1 MAWQLPPTS
10 SNKNKLYQQKCI
22 KSKYRVAK
30 VLRIT
35 GEDIDSLLISNTKL
49 KVVYLYRD
57 PRGIINSR
65 LKLRYRPVW
74 NVTMGTVKQ
83 IADGLCKKMEMDS
96 KVIFKLIEKKYLK
109 RIIRVA
115 YEDIVKNPTQSIK
128 NIFRFLEVNISEN
141 YLNKVLD
148 MGKHD
153 GTSDRTWNS
162 VFRSNGLSTAMKWQQ
177 ELSHLDKQEIDQ
189 SCALVYK
196 RFEYK
201 VSNWDMNLITL
212 TFQIHNLLLLIFSF
226 GGRGC
231 HFFSH
236 FKL

>member
-1 MAWQLPPTS
+1 VTDWQRHLGGSAWKLPHTS
-10 SNKNKLYQQKCI
+10 SNKNKLYQEKCI
-22 KSKYRVAK
+22 KSNSRVAK

-96 KVIFKLIEKKYLK
+96 KVIFKLIEIKYPK

-115 YEDIVKNPTQSIK
+115 YEDIVKNPTQSTK
-128 NIFRFLEVNISEN
+128 DIFRFLEVNISEN
-141 YLNKVLD
+141 YLNKVSD

-153 GTSDRTWNS
+153 GISNREWNS
-162 VFRSNGLSTAMKWQQ
+162 VFRANGLSTAMKWNQ
-177 ELSHLDKQEIDQ
+177 ELSNLDKQAIDQ
-189 SCALVYK
+189 SCALIYK
-196 RFEYK
+196 RFGYK
-201 VSNWDMNLITL
+201 VSSYDDT
-212 TFQIHNLLLLIFSF
+212 
-226 GGRGC
+226 
-231 HFFSH
+231 
-236 FKL
+236 